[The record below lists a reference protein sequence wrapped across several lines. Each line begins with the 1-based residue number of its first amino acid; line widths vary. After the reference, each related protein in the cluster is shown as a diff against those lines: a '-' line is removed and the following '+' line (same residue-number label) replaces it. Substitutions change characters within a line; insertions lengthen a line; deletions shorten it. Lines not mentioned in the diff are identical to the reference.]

1 MNFEN
6 VTHDKEHSSCAKI
19 KLNKFLV
26 LLRQFTSNRH

>member
-19 KLNKFLV
+19 KLSKFLV
-26 LLRQFTSNRH
+26 LPRQFTSNRH